1 MPVRSRLSRW
11 RSGSL
16 RRILFV
22 CARNRLRSP
31 TAEAIFA
38 SVDGIEVSSAGTAPD
53 AECPISADLI
63 EWADE
68 IYVMESRQKK
78 LLQSRFGKAIQGKSL
93 VSLGIPDRYT
103 YMQPELVALLKAKL
117 APVLDRI

>member
-1 MPVRSRLSRW
+1 
-11 RSGSL
+11 L